1 VIDTKQMAHEYA
13 VEMVEHNLKNGAT
26 ELDVDFI
33 AKQACELAYAIEKY
47 GEFSKPVSET
57 KPL

>member
-1 VIDTKQMAHEYA
+1 MAHEYA